1 MFVRQVGDKMQ
12 TDLLNI
18 FFEESEEHLQSLN
31 ENVLILE
38 QNPAD
43 MGVIGEI
50 FRSAHT
56 FKGMSASME
65 FTEMADLTHKME
77 NVLDE
82 IRHGNIV
89 VNANIID
96 VIFECIDNLE
106 KMVADV
112 QQGGMGN
119 IDAASTK
126 QKLEALLNGNV
137 EVSADYVENNRI
149 SNKNVVSHEVYITV
163 EQQAIL
169 KAVRAVMCIEAL
181 QNLGDIQKTVPSIE
195 EIEADAFGFEFTVFM
210 NTDRSVEELKQVVLH
225 VSEIDKVE
233 VKQGESSQEVVS
245 PEVVVQEFV
254 QVEETVQ
261 PAIVTQMETP
271 IEAVVQPA
279 MVTQMETPIEEVAQP
294 ASATSAKSTTKT
306 KNAKVENRSI
316 RVQLEK
322 IERLMNMFEE
332 SVIERGRIDEL
343 AQTIQNK
350 ELIEHLNRLGDI
362 SKDIQNVLLNM
373 RMVPIETVFNRFPR
387 MVRMLAK
394 DLGKK
399 IDLQITGE
407 DTEVDKIVIDEI
419 GDPLVHLIRNAID
432 HGIETVEQR
441 RDAGKNETGT
451 IKLEA
456 FHSGNHVVIQITDD
470 GNGIYKGKV
479 LEKAIKNGVVTEA
492 EANKLTDREV
502 FDLIFQPGFST
513 AEVVSDLSGRGVG
526 LDVVKHTIHS
536 LGGHLIIDS
545 EEGKG
550 STFRIEL
557 PLTLS
562 IIQSMLVQTNDK
574 RYALPLG
581 SIVEAIRIKREDI
594 QSLQGKDV
602 LNYRDQIIE
611 VKHLS
616 TVFGEK
622 TVDEAFESY
631 DSQMVPVLI
640 VRNTHRSYGLI
651 VNTII
656 GQREIVLKSLG
667 DFFAESSNYFSG
679 ATILGDGR
687 VVLIL
692 NPEGL

>member
-1 MFVRQVGDKMQ
+1 MQ

-31 ENVLILE
+31 ENVLVLE

-43 MGVIGEI
+43 MDVVGEI

-89 VNANIID
+89 VNADIID

-119 IDAASTK
+119 IDVASTK

-137 EVSADYVENNRI
+137 ETPTEHIEQNHIDNDDA
-149 SNKNVVSHEVYITV
+149 VSHEVHITV

-169 KAVRAVMCIEAL
+169 KAVRAIMCIEAL
-181 QNLGDIQKTVPSIE
+181 QNVGNIQKTAPSIE

-210 NTDRSVEELKQVVLH
+210 DTDCSIEELKQVVLH
-225 VSEIDKVE
+225 VSEIEKVE
-233 VKQGESSQEVVS
+233 VKQGEPISKEVASKKVVTQEV
-245 PEVVVQEFV
+245 V
-254 QVEETVQ
+254 QVEEKLQ
-261 PAIVTQMETP
+261 PAVATQVESP
-271 IEAVVQPA
+271 IEATNQPSSA
-279 MVTQMETPIEEVAQP
+279 MP
-294 ASATSAKSTTKT
+294 AKSTTKT

-432 HGIETVEQR
+432 HGVETVEKR

-470 GNGIYKGKV
+470 GNGINKGKV

-492 EANKLTDREV
+492 DANRLTDREV
-502 FDLIFQPGFST
+502 FDLIFQPVFST

-526 LDVVKHTIHS
+526 LNVVKHTIHS

-581 SIVEAIRIKREDI
+581 NIVEAIRIKREDI

-602 LNYRDQIIE
+602 LNYRNQIIE

-622 TVDEAFESY
+622 TVDEAFASY
-631 DSQMVPVLI
+631 DGQMVPVLI

>member
-1 MFVRQVGDKMQ
+1 MQ

-18 FFEESEEHLQSLN
+18 FFEEAEEHLQSLN
-31 ENVLILE
+31 ENVLNLE

-43 MGVIGEI
+43 MGVVGEI

-65 FTEMADLTHKME
+65 FAEMADLTHKME

-82 IRHGNIV
+82 IRHGNMM

-106 KMVADV
+106 KMVTDV
-112 QQGGMGN
+112 RQGGMGN
-119 IDAASTK
+119 IDVVSTK
-126 QKLEALLNGNV
+126 HKLEALLNGNV
-137 EVSADYVENNRI
+137 EVSMEQVEQSSINNDDT
-149 SNKNVVSHEVYITV
+149 VSHEVYITV

-169 KAVRAVMCIEAL
+169 KAVRAIMCIEAL
-181 QNLGDIQKTVPSIE
+181 QNVGDIQKTVPSIE
-195 EIEADAFGFEFTVFM
+195 EIEADAFGFEFTVYM
-210 NTDRSVEELKQVVLH
+210 DTDRSVEELKQVVLH
-225 VSEIDKVE
+225 VSEIEKVE
-233 VKQGESSQEVVS
+233 VKQGNIAEEGI
-245 PEVVVQEFV
+245 VQSIAATRLDPSLE
-254 QVEETVQ
+254 
-261 PAIVTQMETP
+261 ARTP
-271 IEAVVQPA
+271 TAS
-279 MVTQMETPIEEVAQP
+279 TTP
-294 ASATSAKSTTKT
+294 AKSTTKT

-343 AQTIQNK
+343 AETIQNK

-399 IDLQITGE
+399 IDLQIKGE

-432 HGIETVEQR
+432 HGIETVENR

-470 GNGIYKGKV
+470 GNGIHKGKV
-479 LEKAIKNGVVTEA
+479 LEKAIKNGVVTES

-581 SIVEAIRIKREDI
+581 NIAEAIRIKKEDI

-602 LNYRDQIIE
+602 LNYRNQIIE

-622 TVDEAFESY
+622 TVDEAFASY

>member
-1 MFVRQVGDKMQ
+1 MQ

-31 ENVLILE
+31 ENVLVLE

-43 MGVIGEI
+43 MDVVGEI

-89 VNANIID
+89 VNADIID

-119 IDAASTK
+119 IDVVSTK
-126 QKLEALLNGNV
+126 QKLETLLNGNV
-137 EVSADYVENNRI
+137 ETTTEHIEQNHIDNDDA
-149 SNKNVVSHEVYITV
+149 VSHAVHITV

-169 KAVRAVMCIEAL
+169 KAVRAIMCIEAL
-181 QNLGDIQKTVPSIE
+181 QNVGNIQKTAPSIE

-210 NTDRSVEELKQVVLH
+210 DTDCSIEELKQVVLH
-225 VSEIDKVE
+225 VSEIEKVE
-233 VKQGESSQEVVS
+233 VKQGEPISREVASKKVVTQEV
-245 PEVVVQEFV
+245 V
-254 QVEETVQ
+254 QVEETLQ
-261 PAIVTQMETP
+261 PAVATQVESPIVATN
-271 IEAVVQPA
+271 QP
-279 MVTQMETPIEEVAQP
+279 
-294 ASATSAKSTTKT
+294 AKSTTKT

-432 HGIETVEQR
+432 HGVETVEKR

-470 GNGIYKGKV
+470 GNGINKGKV

-492 EANKLTDREV
+492 DANRLTDREV

-562 IIQSMLVQTNDK
+562 IIQSMLIQTNDK

-581 SIVEAIRIKREDI
+581 NIVEAIRIKKEDI

-602 LNYRDQIIE
+602 LNYRNQIIE

-622 TVDEAFESY
+622 TVDEAFASY
-631 DSQMVPVLI
+631 DGQMVPVLI

>member
-1 MFVRQVGDKMQ
+1 MQ

-31 ENVLILE
+31 ENVLTLE
-38 QNPAD
+38 QNPTD
-43 MGVIGEI
+43 MDVVGEI

-89 VNANIID
+89 VNAEIID

-119 IDAASTK
+119 IDVITTK

-137 EVSADYVENNRI
+137 ETPAEYIEQEPINNDA
-149 SNKNVVSHEVYITV
+149 VSHEVLITV

-169 KAVRAVMCIEAL
+169 KAVRAIMCIEAL
-181 QNLGDIQKTVPSIE
+181 QNVGNVQKTVPSIE

-210 NTDRSVEELKQVVLH
+210 DTDQSEEELKQVVLH
-225 VSEIDKVE
+225 VSEIEKVE
-233 VKQGESSQEVVS
+233 VKQGHTLKEVVS
-245 PEVVVQEFV
+245 KELGTQEAVQEDI
-254 QVEETVQ
+254 QVATHVEPTKEESKQ
-261 PAIVTQMETP
+261 
-271 IEAVVQPA
+271 
-279 MVTQMETPIEEVAQP
+279 
-294 ASATSAKSTTKT
+294 SANAAPAKSAAKT
-306 KNAKVENRSI
+306 KNGKVENRSI

-343 AQTIQNK
+343 AQAIQNK

-432 HGIETVEQR
+432 HGVETVEQR

-470 GNGIYKGKV
+470 GNGIHKGKV
-479 LEKAIKNGVVTEA
+479 LEKAIKNGVVTES

-574 RYALPLG
+574 RYAFPLG
-581 SIVEAIRIKREDI
+581 NIVEAIRIKREDI

-602 LNYRDQIIE
+602 LNYRNQIIE

-622 TVDEAFESY
+622 TVDEAFASY
-631 DSQMVPVLI
+631 DGQMVPVLI

>member
-1 MFVRQVGDKMQ
+1 MQ

-43 MGVIGEI
+43 MGVVGEI

-126 QKLEALLNGNV
+126 QKLEVLLNGNV
-137 EVSADYVENNRI
+137 EVSADNVENNRI
-149 SNKNVVSHEVYITV
+149 SNKNIVSHEVHITV

-169 KAVRAVMCIEAL
+169 KAVRAIMCIEAL

-254 QVEETVQ
+254 RVEETVQ

-279 MVTQMETPIEEVAQP
+279 MVTQLETPIEEVAQP

>member
-1 MFVRQVGDKMQ
+1 MQ

-31 ENVLILE
+31 ENVLVLE

-43 MGVIGEI
+43 MDVVGEI

-89 VNANIID
+89 VNADIID

-119 IDAASTK
+119 IDVASTK

-137 EVSADYVENNRI
+137 ETPTEHIEQNHIDTDDG
-149 SNKNVVSHEVYITV
+149 VSHEVHITV

-169 KAVRAVMCIEAL
+169 KAVRAIMCIEAL
-181 QNLGDIQKTVPSIE
+181 QNVGNIQKTAPSIE

-210 NTDRSVEELKQVVLH
+210 DTDCSIEELKQVVLH
-225 VSEIDKVE
+225 VSEIEKVE
-233 VKQGESSQEVVS
+233 VKQGEPISKEVASKKVVTQEV
-245 PEVVVQEFV
+245 V
-254 QVEETVQ
+254 QVEEKLQ
-261 PAIVTQMETP
+261 PAVVTQVNSP
-271 IEAVVQPA
+271 IEATNQPSST
-279 MVTQMETPIEEVAQP
+279 MP
-294 ASATSAKSTTKT
+294 AKSTTKT

-432 HGIETVEQR
+432 HGVETVEKR

-470 GNGIYKGKV
+470 GNGINKGKV

-492 EANKLTDREV
+492 DANRLTDREV

-581 SIVEAIRIKREDI
+581 NIVEAIRIKREDI

-602 LNYRDQIIE
+602 LNYRNQIIE

-622 TVDEAFESY
+622 TVDEAFASY
-631 DSQMVPVLI
+631 DGQMVPVLI

>member
-1 MFVRQVGDKMQ
+1 MQ

-31 ENVLILE
+31 ENVLVLE

-43 MGVIGEI
+43 MDVVGEI

-89 VNANIID
+89 VNADIID

-119 IDAASTK
+119 IDVASTK

-137 EVSADYVENNRI
+137 ETPTEHIEQNHIDTDDG
-149 SNKNVVSHEVYITV
+149 VSHEVHITV

-169 KAVRAVMCIEAL
+169 KAVRAIMCIEAL
-181 QNLGDIQKTVPSIE
+181 QNVGNIQKTAPSIE

-210 NTDRSVEELKQVVLH
+210 DTDCSIEELKQVVLH
-225 VSEIDKVE
+225 VSEIEKVE
-233 VKQGESSQEVVS
+233 VKQGEPISKEVASKKVVTQEV
-245 PEVVVQEFV
+245 V
-254 QVEETVQ
+254 QVEEKLQ
-261 PAIVTQMETP
+261 PAVVTQVKSP
-271 IEAVVQPA
+271 IEATNQPSST
-279 MVTQMETPIEEVAQP
+279 MP
-294 ASATSAKSTTKT
+294 AKSTTKT

-343 AQTIQNK
+343 AQIIQNK

-432 HGIETVEQR
+432 HGVETVEKR

-470 GNGIYKGKV
+470 GNGINKGKV

-492 EANKLTDREV
+492 DANRLTDREV

-581 SIVEAIRIKREDI
+581 NIFEAIRIKREDI

-602 LNYRDQIIE
+602 LNYRNQIIE

-622 TVDEAFESY
+622 TVDEAFASY
-631 DSQMVPVLI
+631 DGQMVPVLI

>member
-1 MFVRQVGDKMQ
+1 MQ

-31 ENVLILE
+31 ENVLTLE

-43 MGVIGEI
+43 MDVVGEI

-89 VNANIID
+89 VNAEIID

-119 IDAASTK
+119 IDVVTTK

-137 EVSADYVENNRI
+137 ENPAGYIEQEPINNDDA
-149 SNKNVVSHEVYITV
+149 VSHEVHITV

-169 KAVRAVMCIEAL
+169 KAVRAIMCIEVL
-181 QNLGDIQKTVPSIE
+181 QNVGNVQKTVPSIE

-210 NTDRSVEELKQVVLH
+210 DTDQSEEELKQVVLH
-225 VSEIDKVE
+225 VSEIEKVE
-233 VKQGESSQEVVS
+233 VKQGHTSKEVVSEELATQEVVQ
-245 PEVVVQEFV
+245 EVKQVAT
-254 QVEETVQ
+254 QVESTKE
-261 PAIVTQMETP
+261 ISK
-271 IEAVVQPA
+271 
-279 MVTQMETPIEEVAQP
+279 QP
-294 ASATSAKSTTKT
+294 ASATPAKSNAKT

-343 AQTIQNK
+343 AQRIQNK

-432 HGIETVEQR
+432 HGVETVEQR

-470 GNGIYKGKV
+470 GNGIHKGKV
-479 LEKAIKNGVVTEA
+479 LEKAIKNGVVTES

-574 RYALPLG
+574 RYAFPLG
-581 SIVEAIRIKREDI
+581 NIVEAIRIKREDI

-602 LNYRDQIIE
+602 LNYRNQIIE

-622 TVDEAFESY
+622 TVDEAFASY

>member
-1 MFVRQVGDKMQ
+1 MKMQ

-43 MGVIGEI
+43 MGVVGEI

-89 VNANIID
+89 VNAEIID

-119 IDAASTK
+119 IDVVSTK
-126 QKLEALLNGNV
+126 NKLEALLNGNV
-137 EVSADYVENNRI
+137 ETIAEHVEQESI
-149 SNKNVVSHEVYITV
+149 SIDDVVSHEVHITV

-169 KAVRAVMCIEAL
+169 KAVRAIMCIEAL
-181 QNLGDIQKTVPSIE
+181 QNIGDIQKTVPSIE

-225 VSEIDKVE
+225 VSEIEKVV
-233 VKQGESSQEVVS
+233 VKQGESLQEVDS
-245 PEVVVQEFV
+245 KFAIEEAV
-254 QVEETVQ
+254 QVEEIIQ
-261 PAIVTQMETP
+261 PDVVTQVEAPME
-271 IEAVVQPA
+271 AA
-279 MVTQMETPIEEVAQP
+279 KQP
-294 ASATSAKSTTKT
+294 ASATTTKSAAKT
-306 KNAKVENRSI
+306 KNAKGENRSI

-470 GNGIYKGKV
+470 GNGIHKGKV
-479 LEKAIKNGVVTEA
+479 LEKAIKNGVVTES

-502 FDLIFQPGFST
+502 YDLIFQPGFST

-562 IIQSMLVQTNDK
+562 IIQSMLVQTNDT

-581 SIVEAIRIKREDI
+581 NIVEAIRIKREDI
-594 QSLQGKDV
+594 QSVQGKDV

-622 TVDEAFESY
+622 TVDEAFGSY

-667 DFFAESSNYFSG
+667 DFFADSSNYFSG

>member
-1 MFVRQVGDKMQ
+1 MQ

-31 ENVLILE
+31 ENVLVLE

-43 MGVIGEI
+43 MDVVGEI

-89 VNANIID
+89 VNADIID

-119 IDAASTK
+119 IDVVSTK

-137 EVSADYVENNRI
+137 ETTTERI
-149 SNKNVVSHEVYITV
+149 EQNHIDNDDAVSHEVHITV

-169 KAVRAVMCIEAL
+169 KAVRAIMCIEAL
-181 QNLGDIQKTVPSIE
+181 QNVGNIQKTAPSIE
-195 EIEADAFGFEFTVFM
+195 EIEVDAFGFEFTVFM
-210 NTDRSVEELKQVVLH
+210 DTDCSIEELKQVVLH
-225 VSEIDKVE
+225 VSEIEKVE
-233 VKQGESSQEVVS
+233 VKQGEPISREVASKKVVTQEV
-245 PEVVVQEFV
+245 V
-254 QVEETVQ
+254 QVEETLQ
-261 PAIVTQMETP
+261 PAVATQVESPIVATN
-271 IEAVVQPA
+271 QP
-279 MVTQMETPIEEVAQP
+279 
-294 ASATSAKSTTKT
+294 AKSTTKT

-432 HGIETVEQR
+432 HGVETVEKR

-470 GNGIYKGKV
+470 GNGINKGKV

-492 EANKLTDREV
+492 DANRLTDREV

-562 IIQSMLVQTNDK
+562 IIQSMLIQTNDK

-581 SIVEAIRIKREDI
+581 NIVEAIRIKKEDI

-602 LNYRDQIIE
+602 LNYRNQIIE

-622 TVDEAFESY
+622 TVDEAFASY
-631 DSQMVPVLI
+631 DGQMVPVLI

>member
-1 MFVRQVGDKMQ
+1 MQ

-31 ENVLILE
+31 ENVLVLE

-43 MGVIGEI
+43 MDVVGEI

-89 VNANIID
+89 VNADIID

-119 IDAASTK
+119 IDVASTK

-137 EVSADYVENNRI
+137 ETPTEHIEQNHIDTDDG
-149 SNKNVVSHEVYITV
+149 VSHEVHITV

-169 KAVRAVMCIEAL
+169 KAVRAIMCIEAL
-181 QNLGDIQKTVPSIE
+181 QNVGNIQKTAPSIE

-210 NTDRSVEELKQVVLH
+210 DTDCSIEELKQVVLH
-225 VSEIDKVE
+225 VSEIEKVE
-233 VKQGESSQEVVS
+233 VKQGEPISKEVASKKVVTQEV
-245 PEVVVQEFV
+245 V
-254 QVEETVQ
+254 QVEEKLQ
-261 PAIVTQMETP
+261 PAVVTQVKSP
-271 IEAVVQPA
+271 IEATNQPSSA
-279 MVTQMETPIEEVAQP
+279 MP
-294 ASATSAKSTTKT
+294 AKSTTKT

-432 HGIETVEQR
+432 HGVETVEKR

-470 GNGIYKGKV
+470 GNGINKGKV

-492 EANKLTDREV
+492 DANRLTDREV

-581 SIVEAIRIKREDI
+581 NIVEAIRIKREDI

-602 LNYRDQIIE
+602 LNYRNQIIE

-622 TVDEAFESY
+622 TVDEAFASY
-631 DSQMVPVLI
+631 DGQMVPVLI

>member
-1 MFVRQVGDKMQ
+1 MQ

-137 EVSADYVENNRI
+137 EVSVDNVENNRI

-169 KAVRAVMCIEAL
+169 KAVRAIMCIEAL

-261 PAIVTQMETP
+261 PAIVTQLETP

-279 MVTQMETPIEEVAQP
+279 MVTQLETPIEEVSQP

>member
-1 MFVRQVGDKMQ
+1 MQ

-31 ENVLILE
+31 ENVLVLE

-43 MGVIGEI
+43 MDVVGEI

-89 VNANIID
+89 VNADIID

-119 IDAASTK
+119 IDVASTK

-137 EVSADYVENNRI
+137 ETPTEHIEQNHIDTDDA
-149 SNKNVVSHEVYITV
+149 VSHEVHITV

-169 KAVRAVMCIEAL
+169 KAVRAIMCIEAL
-181 QNLGDIQKTVPSIE
+181 QNVGNIQKTAPSIE

-210 NTDRSVEELKQVVLH
+210 DTDCSIEELKQVVLH
-225 VSEIDKVE
+225 VSEIEKVE
-233 VKQGESSQEVVS
+233 VKQGEPISKEVASKKVVTQEV
-245 PEVVVQEFV
+245 V
-254 QVEETVQ
+254 QVEEKLQ
-261 PAIVTQMETP
+261 PAVVTQVESP
-271 IEAVVQPA
+271 IEATNQPSSA
-279 MVTQMETPIEEVAQP
+279 MP
-294 ASATSAKSTTKT
+294 AKSTTKT

-432 HGIETVEQR
+432 HGIETVEKR

-470 GNGIYKGKV
+470 GNGINKGKV

-492 EANKLTDREV
+492 DANRLTDREV

-545 EEGKG
+545 EEGNG

-581 SIVEAIRIKREDI
+581 NIVEAIRIKREDI

-602 LNYRDQIIE
+602 LNYRNQIIE

-622 TVDEAFESY
+622 TVDEAFASY
-631 DSQMVPVLI
+631 DGQMVPVLI

>member
-1 MFVRQVGDKMQ
+1 MQ

-31 ENVLILE
+31 ENVLTLE

-43 MGVIGEI
+43 MDVVGEI

-65 FTEMADLTHKME
+65 FAEMADLTHKME

-89 VNANIID
+89 VNADIID

-119 IDAASTK
+119 IDVVSTK
-126 QKLEALLNGNV
+126 QKLEVLLHGNV
-137 EVSADYVENNRI
+137 VTPTEHIGQDHIGNDGG
-149 SNKNVVSHEVYITV
+149 VSHEVHITV

-169 KAVRAVMCIEAL
+169 KAVRAIMCIEAL
-181 QNLGDIQKTVPSIE
+181 QNVGNIQKTVPSIE

-210 NTDRSVEELKQVVLH
+210 DSDYNIEELKQVVLH
-225 VSEIDKVE
+225 ISEIEKVE
-233 VKQGESSQEVVS
+233 VKQGHTSQEAVQIEKMIQSSAVAQVVS
-245 PEVVVQEFV
+245 P
-254 QVEETVQ
+254 VEAPKQ
-261 PAIVTQMETP
+261 PANTTP
-271 IEAVVQPA
+271 
-279 MVTQMETPIEEVAQP
+279 
-294 ASATSAKSTTKT
+294 AKSTVKT

-322 IERLMNMFEE
+322 IETLMNMFEE

-407 DTEVDKIVIDEI
+407 TTEVDKIVIDEI

-432 HGIETVEQR
+432 HGVETVEKR

-470 GNGIYKGKV
+470 GNGINKGKV

-492 EANKLTDREV
+492 DANRLTDREV

-581 SIVEAIRIKREDI
+581 NIVEAIRIKREDI

-602 LNYRDQIIE
+602 LNYRNQIIE

-622 TVDEAFESY
+622 TVDEAFASY
-631 DSQMVPVLI
+631 DGQMVPVLI

>member
-1 MFVRQVGDKMQ
+1 MQ

-31 ENVLILE
+31 ENVLTLE
-38 QNPAD
+38 QNPTD
-43 MGVIGEI
+43 MDVVGEI

-82 IRHGNIV
+82 IRHGKIV
-89 VNANIID
+89 VNAEIID

-119 IDAASTK
+119 IDVITTK

-137 EVSADYVENNRI
+137 ETPAEYIEQEPINNDA
-149 SNKNVVSHEVYITV
+149 VSHEVHITV

-169 KAVRAVMCIEAL
+169 KAVRAIMCIEAL
-181 QNLGDIQKTVPSIE
+181 QNVGNVQKTVPSIE

-210 NTDRSVEELKQVVLH
+210 DTDQSEEELKQVVLH
-225 VSEIDKVE
+225 VSEIEKVE
-233 VKQGESSQEVVS
+233 VKQGHTLKEVVS
-245 PEVVVQEFV
+245 KELGTQEAVQEDL
-254 QVEETVQ
+254 QAATHVEPTKEESKRS
-261 PAIVTQMETP
+261 ANATP
-271 IEAVVQPA
+271 
-279 MVTQMETPIEEVAQP
+279 
-294 ASATSAKSTTKT
+294 AKSAAKT
-306 KNAKVENRSI
+306 KNGKVENRSI

-343 AQTIQNK
+343 AQAIQNK

-432 HGIETVEQR
+432 HGVETVEQR

-470 GNGIYKGKV
+470 GNGIHKGKV
-479 LEKAIKNGVVTEA
+479 LEKAIKNGVVTES

-574 RYALPLG
+574 RYAFPLG
-581 SIVEAIRIKREDI
+581 NIVEAIRIKREDI

-602 LNYRDQIIE
+602 LNYRNQIIE

-622 TVDEAFESY
+622 TVDEAFASY
-631 DSQMVPVLI
+631 DGQMVPVLI

>member
-1 MFVRQVGDKMQ
+1 MQ

-31 ENVLILE
+31 ENVLVLE

-43 MGVIGEI
+43 MDVVGEI

-89 VNANIID
+89 VNSDIID

-119 IDAASTK
+119 IDVASTK

-137 EVSADYVENNRI
+137 ETPTEHIEQNHIDTDDA
-149 SNKNVVSHEVYITV
+149 VSHEVHITV

-169 KAVRAVMCIEAL
+169 KAVRAIMCIEAL
-181 QNLGDIQKTVPSIE
+181 QNVGNIQKTARSIE

-210 NTDRSVEELKQVVLH
+210 DTDCSIEELKQVVLH
-225 VSEIDKVE
+225 VSEIEKVE
-233 VKQGESSQEVVS
+233 VKQGEPISKEVASKKVVTQEVV
-245 PEVVVQEFV
+245 
-254 QVEETVQ
+254 QVEGKLQ
-261 PAIVTQMETP
+261 PAVATQVESP
-271 IEAVVQPA
+271 IEATNQPSSA
-279 MVTQMETPIEEVAQP
+279 MP
-294 ASATSAKSTTKT
+294 AKSTTKT

-373 RMVPIETVFNRFPR
+373 RMV
-387 MVRMLAK
+387 RMLAK
-394 DLGKK
+394 DLGEK

-432 HGIETVEQR
+432 HGVETVEKR

-470 GNGIYKGKV
+470 GNGINKGKV

-492 EANKLTDREV
+492 DANRLTDREV

-581 SIVEAIRIKREDI
+581 NIVEAIRIKREDI

-602 LNYRDQIIE
+602 LNYRNQIIE

-622 TVDEAFESY
+622 TVDEAFASY
-631 DSQMVPVLI
+631 DGQMVPVLI

>member
-1 MFVRQVGDKMQ
+1 MQ

-18 FFEESEEHLQSLN
+18 FFEEAEEHLQSLN
-31 ENVLILE
+31 ENVLNLE
-38 QNPAD
+38 QNPED
-43 MGVIGEI
+43 MDVVGEI

-82 IRHGNIV
+82 IRHGNMA
-89 VNANIID
+89 VNADIID

-112 QQGGMGN
+112 QQGGVGN
-119 IDAASTK
+119 LDVTATK
-126 QKLEALLNGNV
+126 QKLEALLNGDVVSTTDNQQQI
-137 EVSADYVENNRI
+137 EVPE
-149 SNKNVVSHEVYITV
+149 KETVSHEIHITI
-163 EQQAIL
+163 EQQAML
-169 KAVRAVMCIEAL
+169 KAVRAIMCIEAL
-181 QNLGDIQKTVPSIE
+181 QNLGDIEKTVPSIE
-195 EIEADAFGFEFTVFM
+195 EIEADAFGFEFTVYM
-210 NTDRSVEELKQVVLH
+210 NTERSEEELTQAALH
-225 VSEIDKVE
+225 VSEIEKVE
-233 VKQGESSQEVVS
+233 VKQE
-245 PEVVVQEFV
+245 
-254 QVEETVQ
+254 Q
-261 PAIVTQMETP
+261 PVAGAQAEK
-271 IEAVVQPA
+271 EAKQ
-279 MVTQMETPIEEVAQP
+279 
-294 ASATSAKSTTKT
+294 SATSSSRLANKGTSSKGNAKG
-306 KNAKVENRSI
+306 KNTKVENRSI

-343 AQTIQNK
+343 AEKIQNK

-432 HGIETVEQR
+432 HGIETVEKR
-441 RDAGKNETGT
+441 RDVGKNETGT

-470 GNGIYKGKV
+470 GNGINKGKV

-526 LDVVKHTIHS
+526 LDVVKHTLNS
-536 LGGHLIIDS
+536 LGGHLIVDS

-550 STFRIEL
+550 SIFRIEL

-562 IIQSMLVQTNDK
+562 IIQSMLIQTNET

-581 SIVEAIRIKREDI
+581 NIVEAIRIRKEDI

-616 TVFGEK
+616 VIFGEK
-622 TVDEAFESY
+622 TAEEVFTSY
-631 DSQMVPVLI
+631 DNQMIPVLI

-667 DFFAESSNYFSG
+667 DFFAESAKHFSG

>member
-1 MFVRQVGDKMQ
+1 MQ

-31 ENVLILE
+31 ENVLTLE

-43 MGVIGEI
+43 MDVVGEI

-65 FTEMADLTHKME
+65 FAEMADLTHKME

-89 VNANIID
+89 VNADIID

-119 IDAASTK
+119 IDVVSTK
-126 QKLEALLNGNV
+126 QKLEALLHGNV
-137 EVSADYVENNRI
+137 VTPTEHIEQDHIGNDGG
-149 SNKNVVSHEVYITV
+149 VSHEVHITV

-169 KAVRAVMCIEAL
+169 KAVRAIMCIEAL
-181 QNLGDIQKTVPSIE
+181 QNVGNIQKTVPSIE

-210 NTDRSVEELKQVVLH
+210 DTDYNVEELKQVVLH
-225 VSEIDKVE
+225 ISEIEKVE
-233 VKQGESSQEVVS
+233 VKQGHTSQEAVQIEKMIQSSAVAQVVS
-245 PEVVVQEFV
+245 P
-254 QVEETVQ
+254 VEAPKQSADT
-261 PAIVTQMETP
+261 TP
-271 IEAVVQPA
+271 
-279 MVTQMETPIEEVAQP
+279 
-294 ASATSAKSTTKT
+294 AKSTVKT

-322 IERLMNMFEE
+322 IETLMNMFEE

-407 DTEVDKIVIDEI
+407 TTEVDKIVIDEI

-432 HGIETVEQR
+432 HGVETVEKR

-470 GNGIYKGKV
+470 GNGINKGKV

-492 EANKLTDREV
+492 DANRLTDREV

-581 SIVEAIRIKREDI
+581 NIVEAIRIKREDI

-602 LNYRDQIIE
+602 LNYRNQIIE

-622 TVDEAFESY
+622 TVDEAFASY
-631 DSQMVPVLI
+631 DGQMVPVLI

>member
-1 MFVRQVGDKMQ
+1 MQ

-31 ENVLILE
+31 ENVLVLE

-43 MGVIGEI
+43 MDVVGEI

-89 VNANIID
+89 VNADIID

-119 IDAASTK
+119 IDVASTK

-137 EVSADYVENNRI
+137 ETPTEHIEQNHIDTDDG
-149 SNKNVVSHEVYITV
+149 VSHEVHITV

-169 KAVRAVMCIEAL
+169 KAVRAIVCIEAL
-181 QNLGDIQKTVPSIE
+181 QNVGNIQKTAPSIE

-210 NTDRSVEELKQVVLH
+210 DTDCSIEELKQVVLH
-225 VSEIDKVE
+225 VSEIEKVE
-233 VKQGESSQEVVS
+233 VKQGEPISKEVASKKVVTQEV
-245 PEVVVQEFV
+245 V
-254 QVEETVQ
+254 QVEEKLQ
-261 PAIVTQMETP
+261 PAVVTQVKSP
-271 IEAVVQPA
+271 IEATNQPSST
-279 MVTQMETPIEEVAQP
+279 MP
-294 ASATSAKSTTKT
+294 AKSTTKT

-343 AQTIQNK
+343 AQIIQNK

-432 HGIETVEQR
+432 HGVETVEKR

-470 GNGIYKGKV
+470 GNGINKGKV

-492 EANKLTDREV
+492 DANRLTDREV

-581 SIVEAIRIKREDI
+581 NIVEAIRIKREDI

-602 LNYRDQIIE
+602 LNYRNQIIE

-622 TVDEAFESY
+622 TVDEAFASY
-631 DSQMVPVLI
+631 DGQMVPVLI

>member
-1 MFVRQVGDKMQ
+1 MQ

-31 ENVLILE
+31 ENVLVLE

-43 MGVIGEI
+43 MDVVGEI

-89 VNANIID
+89 VNADIID

-119 IDAASTK
+119 IDVASTK
-126 QKLEALLNGNV
+126 QKLEVLLNGNV
-137 EVSADYVENNRI
+137 ETPTEHIEQNHIDNDDA
-149 SNKNVVSHEVYITV
+149 VSHEVHITV

-169 KAVRAVMCIEAL
+169 KAVRAIMCIEAL
-181 QNLGDIQKTVPSIE
+181 QNVGNIQKTAPSIE

-210 NTDRSVEELKQVVLH
+210 DTDCSIEELKQVVLH
-225 VSEIDKVE
+225 VSEIEKVE
-233 VKQGESSQEVVS
+233 VKQGEPISKEVASKKVVTQEV
-245 PEVVVQEFV
+245 V
-254 QVEETVQ
+254 QVEEKLQ
-261 PAIVTQMETP
+261 PAVATQVESP
-271 IEAVVQPA
+271 IEVMNQPSSA
-279 MVTQMETPIEEVAQP
+279 MP
-294 ASATSAKSTTKT
+294 AKSTTKT

-432 HGIETVEQR
+432 HGVETVEKR

-470 GNGIYKGKV
+470 GNGINKGKV

-492 EANKLTDREV
+492 DANRLTDREV

-581 SIVEAIRIKREDI
+581 NIVEAIRIKREDI

-602 LNYRDQIIE
+602 LNYRNQIIE

-622 TVDEAFESY
+622 TVDEAFASY
-631 DSQMVPVLI
+631 DGQMVPVLI

>member
-1 MFVRQVGDKMQ
+1 MQ

-43 MGVIGEI
+43 MGVVGEI

-82 IRHGNIV
+82 IRHGNIL
-89 VNANIID
+89 VNVNIID

-119 IDAASTK
+119 IDVASTK

-137 EVSADYVENNRI
+137 EASMEQIAQENIN
-149 SNKNVVSHEVYITV
+149 NDDAVSHEVHITV

-169 KAVRAVMCIEAL
+169 KAVRAIMCIEAL

-210 NTDRSVEELKQVVLH
+210 GTDRSIEELKQVVLH
-225 VSEIDKVE
+225 VSEIEKVE
-233 VKQGESSQEVVS
+233 VKQGNPTRQEVVTQ
-245 PEVVVQEFV
+245 EVVH
-254 QVEETVQ
+254 VEEMIQ
-261 PAIVTQMETP
+261 PAVVTQMESPT
-271 IEAVVQPA
+271 EAA
-279 MVTQMETPIEEVAQP
+279 KQP
-294 ASATSAKSTTKT
+294 ASATSAKSTAKT
-306 KNAKVENRSI
+306 KNSKGENRSI

-432 HGIETVEQR
+432 HGVETIEKR

-456 FHSGNHVVIQITDD
+456 FHSGNHVVIQSTDD
-470 GNGIYKGKV
+470 GNGIYKEKV
-479 LEKAIKNGVVTEA
+479 LEKAIQNGVVTEA

-562 IIQSMLVQTNDK
+562 IIQSMLVQTNDT

-581 SIVEAIRIKREDI
+581 NIVEAIRIRREDI

-622 TVDEAFESY
+622 TVDEAFASY

>member
-1 MFVRQVGDKMQ
+1 MQ

-18 FFEESEEHLQSLN
+18 FFEEAEEHLQSLN
-31 ENVLILE
+31 ENVLNLE
-38 QNPAD
+38 QNPED
-43 MGVIGEI
+43 MDVVGEI

-82 IRHGNIV
+82 IRHGNMA
-89 VNANIID
+89 VNADIID

-112 QQGGMGN
+112 QQGGVGN
-119 IDAASTK
+119 LDVAATK
-126 QKLEALLNGNV
+126 QKLEALLNGDV
-137 EVSADYVENNRI
+137 VSTTDTQQQIELPDNET
-149 SNKNVVSHEVYITV
+149 VSHEVHITI

-169 KAVRAVMCIEAL
+169 KAVRAIMCIEVL
-181 QNLGDIQKTVPSIE
+181 QGLGDIEKTVPSIE
-195 EIEADAFGFEFTVFM
+195 EIEADAFGFEFTVYM
-210 NTDRSVEELKQVVLH
+210 NTERSEEELTQATLH
-225 VSEIDKVE
+225 VSEIEKVE
-233 VKQGESSQEVVS
+233 VKQAKQE
-245 PEVVVQEFV
+245 
-254 QVEETVQ
+254 Q
-261 PAIVTQMETP
+261 PAIGAQAEK
-271 IEAVVQPA
+271 EAKQ
-279 MVTQMETPIEEVAQP
+279 
-294 ASATSAKSTTKT
+294 SATSSSQPANKGTSPKGNAKG

-343 AQTIQNK
+343 AEKIQNK

-432 HGIETVEQR
+432 HGIETVEKR
-441 RDAGKNETGT
+441 RDVGKNETGT

-470 GNGIYKGKV
+470 GNGINKGKV

-526 LDVVKHTIHS
+526 LDVVKHTLNS
-536 LGGHLIIDS
+536 LGGHLIVDS

-550 STFRIEL
+550 SIFRIEL

-562 IIQSMLVQTNDK
+562 IIQSMLIQTNET

-581 SIVEAIRIKREDI
+581 NIVEAIRIRKEDI

-616 TVFGEK
+616 VIFGEK
-622 TVDEAFESY
+622 TAEEVFTSY
-631 DSQMVPVLI
+631 DNQMIPVLI

-667 DFFAESSNYFSG
+667 DFFAESAKHFSG

>member
-1 MFVRQVGDKMQ
+1 MQ

-31 ENVLILE
+31 ENVLTLE
-38 QNPAD
+38 QNPTD
-43 MGVIGEI
+43 MDVVGEI

-89 VNANIID
+89 VNAEIID

-119 IDAASTK
+119 IDVVATK
-126 QKLEALLNGNV
+126 QKLEALLNGNI
-137 EVSADYVENNRI
+137 EIPTEHIEQKTINNDDA
-149 SNKNVVSHEVYITV
+149 VSHEVHITV

-169 KAVRAVMCIEAL
+169 KAVRAIMCIEAL
-181 QNLGDIQKTVPSIE
+181 QNVGEIQKTVPSIE

-210 NTDRSVEELKQVVLH
+210 DTDQSEEELKQVVLH
-225 VSEIDKVE
+225 VSEIEKVE
-233 VKQGESSQEVVS
+233 VKQGHTLKEVVS
-245 PEVVVQEFV
+245 KELGTQEAVQEDIQAAT
-254 QVEETVQ
+254 QVESTK
-261 PAIVTQMETP
+261 
-271 IEAVVQPA
+271 
-279 MVTQMETPIEEVAQP
+279 EVSKQP
-294 ASATSAKSTTKT
+294 ASATPAKSTAKT
-306 KNAKVENRSI
+306 KNGKVENRSI

-343 AQTIQNK
+343 AQAIQNK

-432 HGIETVEQR
+432 HGVETVEQR

-470 GNGIYKGKV
+470 GNGIHKGKV
-479 LEKAIKNGVVTEA
+479 LEKAIKNGVVTES

-574 RYALPLG
+574 RYAFPLG
-581 SIVEAIRIKREDI
+581 NIVEAIRIKREDI

-602 LNYRDQIIE
+602 LNYRNQIIE

-622 TVDEAFESY
+622 TVDEAFASY
-631 DSQMVPVLI
+631 DGQMVPVLI

>member
-1 MFVRQVGDKMQ
+1 MQ
-12 TDLLNI
+12 TDLLSI
-18 FFEESEEHLQSLN
+18 FFEESEEHLQALN

-38 QNPAD
+38 QKPGD
-43 MGVIGEI
+43 MEVVGEI

-56 FKGMSASME
+56 FKGMSASMG

-82 IRHGNIV
+82 IRHGNMV

-119 IDAASTK
+119 IHVASTK
-126 QKLEALLNGNV
+126 QKLEALLHG
-137 EVSADYVENNRI
+137 EQP
-149 SNKNVVSHEVYITV
+149 V
-163 EQQAIL
+163 EQAENEIEQNQDDKASLVVHISIQQQAML
-169 KAVRAVMCIEAL
+169 KAVRAIMCIEAL
-181 QNLGDIQKTVPSIE
+181 QGLGEIEKTVPTIE
-195 EIEADAFGFEFTVFM
+195 EIEADTFDFDFTVYLK
-210 NTDRSVEELKQVVLH
+210 TERSEEEIQQAVLH
-225 VSEIDKVE
+225 VSEIEKAE
-233 VKQGESSQEVVS
+233 VKKLEELSSVKIEEKQS
-245 PEVVVQEFV
+245 VQEKELPQQTSV
-254 QVEETVQ
+254 KE
-261 PAIVTQMETP
+261 PAK
-271 IEAVVQPA
+271 
-279 MVTQMETPIEEVAQP
+279 
-294 ASATSAKSTTKT
+294 AKGKS
-306 KNAKVENRSI
+306 AKVENRSI
-316 RVQLEK
+316 RVQLDK

-343 AQTIQNK
+343 AESIQNK

-394 DLGKK
+394 ELGKK

-419 GDPLVHLIRNAID
+419 GDPLVHIIRNAID
-432 HGIETVEQR
+432 HGIETVDAR
-441 RDAGKNETGT
+441 RNAGKSETGT

-456 FHSGNHVVIQITDD
+456 FHSGNHVVIQISDD
-470 GNGIYKGKV
+470 GSGIHKGRV
-479 LEKAIKNGVVTEA
+479 LKKAIQNGVVTEA

-502 FDLIFQPGFST
+502 YELILAPGFST

-526 LDVVKHTIHS
+526 LDVVKHTINS
-536 LGGHLIIDS
+536 LGGHVIIDS

-562 IIQSMLVQTNDK
+562 IIQSMLVQTNET

-581 SIVEAIRIKREDI
+581 NIVEAVRIRKEDI
-594 QSLQGKDV
+594 QTLQGKDI
-602 LNYRDQIIE
+602 LNYRDQVIE

-616 TVFGEK
+616 VIFGEK
-622 TVDEAFESY
+622 TLEEALAAYEG
-631 DSQMVPVLI
+631 QMVPVLI
-640 VRNTHRSYGLI
+640 VRNSRRSYGLV

-667 DFFAESSNYFSG
+667 DFFADSVTYFSG

>member
-1 MFVRQVGDKMQ
+1 MQ

-31 ENVLILE
+31 ENVLVLE

-43 MGVIGEI
+43 MDVVGEI

-89 VNANIID
+89 VNADIID

-119 IDAASTK
+119 IDVASTK

-137 EVSADYVENNRI
+137 ETPTEHIEQNHIDTDDG
-149 SNKNVVSHEVYITV
+149 VSHEVHITV

-169 KAVRAVMCIEAL
+169 KAVRAIMCIEAL
-181 QNLGDIQKTVPSIE
+181 QNVGNIQKTAPSIE

-210 NTDRSVEELKQVVLH
+210 DTDCSIEELKQVVLH
-225 VSEIDKVE
+225 VSEIEKVE
-233 VKQGESSQEVVS
+233 VKQGEPISKEVASKKVVTQEV
-245 PEVVVQEFV
+245 V
-254 QVEETVQ
+254 QVEEKLQ
-261 PAIVTQMETP
+261 PAVVTQVKSP
-271 IEAVVQPA
+271 IEATNQPSST
-279 MVTQMETPIEEVAQP
+279 MP
-294 ASATSAKSTTKT
+294 AKSTTKT

-343 AQTIQNK
+343 AQIIQNK

-432 HGIETVEQR
+432 HGVETVEKR

-470 GNGIYKGKV
+470 GNGINKGKV

-492 EANKLTDREV
+492 DANRLTDREV

-513 AEVVSDLSGRGVG
+513 AEVVSDLSGRGVR

-581 SIVEAIRIKREDI
+581 NIVEAIRIKREDI

-602 LNYRDQIIE
+602 LNYRNQIIE

-622 TVDEAFESY
+622 TVDEAFASY
-631 DSQMVPVLI
+631 DGQMVPVLI

>member
-1 MFVRQVGDKMQ
+1 MQ

-31 ENVLILE
+31 ENVLVLE

-43 MGVIGEI
+43 MDVVGEI

-89 VNANIID
+89 VNADIID

-119 IDAASTK
+119 IDVVSTK

-137 EVSADYVENNRI
+137 ETPTEHVEQNHIDNDDA
-149 SNKNVVSHEVYITV
+149 VSHEVHITV

-169 KAVRAVMCIEAL
+169 KAVRAIMCIEAL
-181 QNLGDIQKTVPSIE
+181 QNVGNIQKTAPSIE

-210 NTDRSVEELKQVVLH
+210 DTDCSIEELKQVVLH
-225 VSEIDKVE
+225 VSEIEKVE
-233 VKQGESSQEVVS
+233 VKQGEPISREVASKKVVTQEV
-245 PEVVVQEFV
+245 V
-254 QVEETVQ
+254 QVEEMLQ
-261 PAIVTQMETP
+261 PAVATQVESPIVATN
-271 IEAVVQPA
+271 QPTSA
-279 MVTQMETPIEEVAQP
+279 MP
-294 ASATSAKSTTKT
+294 AKSTTKT

-432 HGIETVEQR
+432 HGVETVEKR

-470 GNGIYKGKV
+470 GNGINKGKV

-492 EANKLTDREV
+492 DANRLTDREV

-581 SIVEAIRIKREDI
+581 NIVEAIRIKREDI

-602 LNYRDQIIE
+602 LNYRNQIIE

-622 TVDEAFESY
+622 TVDEAFASY
-631 DSQMVPVLI
+631 DGQMVPVLI

>member
-1 MFVRQVGDKMQ
+1 MQ

-31 ENVLILE
+31 ENVLVLE

-43 MGVIGEI
+43 MDVVGEI

-89 VNANIID
+89 VNADIID

-119 IDAASTK
+119 IDVVSTK

-137 EVSADYVENNRI
+137 ETPKEHIEQNHIDNDDA
-149 SNKNVVSHEVYITV
+149 VSHEVHITV

-169 KAVRAVMCIEAL
+169 KAVRAIMCIEAL
-181 QNLGDIQKTVPSIE
+181 QNVGNIQKTAPSIE

-210 NTDRSVEELKQVVLH
+210 DTDCSIEELKQVVLH
-225 VSEIDKVE
+225 VSEIEKVE
-233 VKQGESSQEVVS
+233 VKQGEPISREVASKKVVTQEV
-245 PEVVVQEFV
+245 V
-254 QVEETVQ
+254 QVEEKLQ
-261 PAIVTQMETP
+261 PAVVTQVKSP
-271 IEAVVQPA
+271 IEATNQPSST
-279 MVTQMETPIEEVAQP
+279 MP
-294 ASATSAKSTTKT
+294 AKSTTKT

-343 AQTIQNK
+343 AQIIQNK

-432 HGIETVEQR
+432 HGVETVEKR

-470 GNGIYKGKV
+470 GNGINKGKV

-492 EANKLTDREV
+492 DANRLTDREV

-581 SIVEAIRIKREDI
+581 NIVEAIRIKREDI

-602 LNYRDQIIE
+602 LNYRNQIIE

-622 TVDEAFESY
+622 TVDEAFASY
-631 DSQMVPVLI
+631 DGQMVPVLI

>member
-1 MFVRQVGDKMQ
+1 MQ

-18 FFEESEEHLQSLN
+18 FFEESEEHLQALN
-31 ENVLILE
+31 ENVLTLE

-43 MGVIGEI
+43 MDVVGEI

-65 FTEMADLTHKME
+65 FAEMADLTHKME

-89 VNANIID
+89 VNADIID

-119 IDAASTK
+119 IDVVSTK
-126 QKLEALLNGNV
+126 QKLEALLHGNV
-137 EVSADYVENNRI
+137 VTPTEHIEQDHIGNDGG
-149 SNKNVVSHEVYITV
+149 VSHEVHITV

-169 KAVRAVMCIEAL
+169 KAVRAIMCIEAL
-181 QNLGDIQKTVPSIE
+181 QNVGNIQKTVPSIE

-210 NTDRSVEELKQVVLH
+210 DTDYNVEELKQVVLH
-225 VSEIDKVE
+225 ISEIEKVE
-233 VKQGESSQEVVS
+233 VKQGHTSQEAVQIEKMIQSSAVAQVVS
-245 PEVVVQEFV
+245 P
-254 QVEETVQ
+254 VEAPKQ
-261 PAIVTQMETP
+261 PANTTP
-271 IEAVVQPA
+271 
-279 MVTQMETPIEEVAQP
+279 
-294 ASATSAKSTTKT
+294 AKSTVKT

-322 IERLMNMFEE
+322 IETLMNMFEE

-407 DTEVDKIVIDEI
+407 TTEVDKIVIDEI

-432 HGIETVEQR
+432 HGVETVEKR

-470 GNGIYKGKV
+470 GNGINKGKV

-492 EANKLTDREV
+492 DANRLTDREV

-581 SIVEAIRIKREDI
+581 NIVEAIRIKREDI

-602 LNYRDQIIE
+602 LNYRNQIIE

-622 TVDEAFESY
+622 TVDEAFASY
-631 DSQMVPVLI
+631 DGQMVPVLI

>member
-1 MFVRQVGDKMQ
+1 MQ

-18 FFEESEEHLQSLN
+18 FFEEAEEHLQSLN
-31 ENVLILE
+31 ENVLNLE
-38 QNPAD
+38 RNPAD
-43 MGVIGEI
+43 MGVVGEI

-77 NVLDE
+77 SVLDE
-82 IRHGNIV
+82 IRHGNMM

-119 IDAASTK
+119 IDVVSTK
-126 QKLEALLNGNV
+126 FKLEALLNGNV
-137 EVSADYVENNRI
+137 EASMENAEQNNI
-149 SNKNVVSHEVYITV
+149 NNDDTVSHGVYITV

-169 KAVRAVMCIEAL
+169 KAVRAIMCIEAL
-181 QNLGDIQKTVPSIE
+181 QNLGNIQKTVPSIE
-195 EIEADAFGFEFTVFM
+195 EIEADAFGFEFTVYM
-210 NTDRSVEELKQVVLH
+210 NTDHSVEELKRVVLH
-225 VSEIDKVE
+225 VSEIEKVE
-233 VKQGESSQEVVS
+233 VKQGSHK
-245 PEVVVQEFV
+245 VQEGV
-254 QVEETVQ
+254 QVEETIQQVETRQLESSLELPIQ
-261 PAIVTQMETP
+261 PV
-271 IEAVVQPA
+271 
-279 MVTQMETPIEEVAQP
+279 
-294 ASATSAKSTTKT
+294 SNTSTKRTTKT

-322 IERLMNMFEE
+322 IETLMNMFEE

-343 AQTIQNK
+343 AETIQNK

-432 HGIETVEQR
+432 HGIETVEKR

-470 GNGIYKGKV
+470 GNGIYKEKV
-479 LEKAIKNGVVTEA
+479 LEKAIKNGVITET

-502 FDLIFQPGFST
+502 YDLIFQPGFST

-562 IIQSMLVQTNDK
+562 IIQSMLVQTNDT

-581 SIVEAIRIKREDI
+581 NIVEAIRIQKEDI

-602 LNYRDQIIE
+602 LNYRNQIIE
-611 VKHLS
+611 VKHLN

-622 TVDEAFESY
+622 TVEDAFASY

-640 VRNTHRSYGLI
+640 VRNSHRSYGLI

>member
-1 MFVRQVGDKMQ
+1 MQ

-31 ENVLILE
+31 ENVLVLE

-43 MGVIGEI
+43 MDVVGEI

-89 VNANIID
+89 VNSDIID

-119 IDAASTK
+119 IDVASTK

-137 EVSADYVENNRI
+137 ETPTEHIEQNHIDNDDA
-149 SNKNVVSHEVYITV
+149 VSHEVHITV

-169 KAVRAVMCIEAL
+169 KAVRAIMCIEAL
-181 QNLGDIQKTVPSIE
+181 QNVGNIQKTAPSIE

-210 NTDRSVEELKQVVLH
+210 DTDCSIEELKQVVLH
-225 VSEIDKVE
+225 VSEIEKVE
-233 VKQGESSQEVVS
+233 VKQGEPISKEVASKKVVTQEV
-245 PEVVVQEFV
+245 V
-254 QVEETVQ
+254 QVEEKLQ
-261 PAIVTQMETP
+261 PAVVTQVNSP
-271 IEAVVQPA
+271 IEATNQPSST
-279 MVTQMETPIEEVAQP
+279 MP
-294 ASATSAKSTTKT
+294 AKSTTKT

-432 HGIETVEQR
+432 HGVETVEKR

-470 GNGIYKGKV
+470 GNGINKGKV

-492 EANKLTDREV
+492 DANRLTDREV

-581 SIVEAIRIKREDI
+581 NIVEAIRIKREDI

-602 LNYRDQIIE
+602 LNYRNQIIE

-622 TVDEAFESY
+622 TVDEAFASY
-631 DSQMVPVLI
+631 DGQMVPVLI

>member
-1 MFVRQVGDKMQ
+1 MQ

-31 ENVLILE
+31 ENVLVLE

-43 MGVIGEI
+43 MDVVGEI

-89 VNANIID
+89 VNADIID

-119 IDAASTK
+119 IDVASTK

-137 EVSADYVENNRI
+137 ETPTEHIEQNHIDTDDG
-149 SNKNVVSHEVYITV
+149 VSHEVHITV

-169 KAVRAVMCIEAL
+169 KAVRAIMCIEAL
-181 QNLGDIQKTVPSIE
+181 QNVGNIQKTAPSIE

-210 NTDRSVEELKQVVLH
+210 DTDCSIEELKQVVLH
-225 VSEIDKVE
+225 VSEIEKVE
-233 VKQGESSQEVVS
+233 VKQGEPISKEVASKKVVTQEVV
-245 PEVVVQEFV
+245 
-254 QVEETVQ
+254 QVEGKLQ
-261 PAIVTQMETP
+261 PAVATQVESP
-271 IEAVVQPA
+271 IEATNQPSSA
-279 MVTQMETPIEEVAQP
+279 MP
-294 ASATSAKSTTKT
+294 AKSTTKT

-432 HGIETVEQR
+432 HGVETVEKR

-470 GNGIYKGKV
+470 GNGINKGKV

-492 EANKLTDREV
+492 DANRLTDREV

-513 AEVVSDLSGRGVG
+513 AEVVSDISGRGVG

-581 SIVEAIRIKREDI
+581 NIVEAIRIKREDI

-602 LNYRDQIIE
+602 LNYRNQIIE

-622 TVDEAFESY
+622 TVDEAFASY
-631 DSQMVPVLI
+631 DGQMVPVLI

>member
-1 MFVRQVGDKMQ
+1 MQ

-43 MGVIGEI
+43 MDVVGEI

-89 VNANIID
+89 VHANIID

-119 IDAASTK
+119 IDVVSTK

-137 EVSADYVENNRI
+137 ETSMEHVEQESINSDNA
-149 SNKNVVSHEVYITV
+149 VSHEVHITV

-169 KAVRAVMCIEAL
+169 KAVRAIMCIEAL
-181 QNLGDIQKTVPSIE
+181 QNIGDIQKTIPSIE

-210 NTDRSVEELKQVVLH
+210 NTDRSEEELKQVVLH
-225 VSEIDKVE
+225 VSEIEKVV
-233 VKQGESSQEVVS
+233 VKQGEHLQEVDSTVAMQEAMRVEEMIQPS
-245 PEVVVQEFV
+245 VVA
-254 QVEETVQ
+254 QVE
-261 PAIVTQMETP
+261 AP
-271 IEAVVQPA
+271 IEA
-279 MVTQMETPIEEVAQP
+279 TKQP
-294 ASATSAKSTTKT
+294 ASATPTKSTAKT
-306 KNAKVENRSI
+306 KNAKGENRSI

-343 AQTIQNK
+343 AQAIQNK

-470 GNGIYKGKV
+470 GNGIHKGKV
-479 LEKAIKNGVVTEA
+479 LEKAITNGVVTES

-562 IIQSMLVQTNDK
+562 IIQSMLVQTNDT

-581 SIVEAIRIKREDI
+581 NIVEAIRIKRDDI

>member
-1 MFVRQVGDKMQ
+1 MQ

-18 FFEESEEHLQSLN
+18 FFEEAEEHLQSLN
-31 ENVLILE
+31 ENVLNLE
-38 QNPAD
+38 RNPAD
-43 MGVIGEI
+43 MGVVGEI

-77 NVLDE
+77 SVLDE
-82 IRHGNIV
+82 IRHGNMM

-119 IDAASTK
+119 IDVVSTK
-126 QKLEALLNGNV
+126 FKLEALLNGNV
-137 EVSADYVENNRI
+137 EASMENAEQSSIN
-149 SNKNVVSHEVYITV
+149 NDDTVSHEVYITV

-169 KAVRAVMCIEAL
+169 KAVRAIMCIEAL
-181 QNLGDIQKTVPSIE
+181 QNLGNIQKTVPSIE
-195 EIEADAFGFEFTVFM
+195 EIEADAFGFEFTVYM
-210 NTDRSVEELKQVVLH
+210 NTDHSVEELKRVVLH
-225 VSEIDKVE
+225 VSEIEKVE
-233 VKQGESSQEVVS
+233 VKQGSHK
-245 PEVVVQEFV
+245 VQEGV
-254 QVEETVQ
+254 QVEETIQQVETRQLESSLELPIQ
-261 PAIVTQMETP
+261 PV
-271 IEAVVQPA
+271 
-279 MVTQMETPIEEVAQP
+279 
-294 ASATSAKSTTKT
+294 SNTSTKRTTKT
-306 KNAKVENRSI
+306 KNVKVENRSI

-322 IERLMNMFEE
+322 IETLMNMFEE

-343 AQTIQNK
+343 AETIQNK

-432 HGIETVEQR
+432 HGIETVEKR

-470 GNGIYKGKV
+470 GNGIYKEKV
-479 LEKAIKNGVVTEA
+479 LEKAIKNGVITET

-502 FDLIFQPGFST
+502 YDLIFQPGFST

-562 IIQSMLVQTNDK
+562 IIQSMLVQTNDT

-581 SIVEAIRIKREDI
+581 NIVEAIRIQKEDI

-602 LNYRDQIIE
+602 LNYRNQIIE
-611 VKHLS
+611 VKHLN

-622 TVDEAFESY
+622 TVDDAFASY

-640 VRNTHRSYGLI
+640 VRNSHRSYGLI

>member
-1 MFVRQVGDKMQ
+1 MQ

-31 ENVLILE
+31 ENVLTLE
-38 QNPAD
+38 QNPTD
-43 MGVIGEI
+43 MDVVGEI

-89 VNANIID
+89 VNAEIID

-119 IDAASTK
+119 IDVVATK
-126 QKLEALLNGNV
+126 QKLEALLNGNI
-137 EVSADYVENNRI
+137 EIPTEHIEQETINNDDEA
-149 SNKNVVSHEVYITV
+149 SHEVHITV

-169 KAVRAVMCIEAL
+169 KAVRAIMCIEAL
-181 QNLGDIQKTVPSIE
+181 QNVGNVQRTVPSIE

-210 NTDRSVEELKQVVLH
+210 DTDQSEEELKQVVLH
-225 VSEIDKVE
+225 VSEIEKVE
-233 VKQGESSQEVVS
+233 VKQAHISKEVVS
-245 PEVVVQEFV
+245 EKLAIQEVSQAATH
-254 QVEETVQ
+254 VESTKEVSKQSTN
-261 PAIVTQMETP
+261 ATP
-271 IEAVVQPA
+271 
-279 MVTQMETPIEEVAQP
+279 
-294 ASATSAKSTTKT
+294 AKSAAKT
-306 KNAKVENRSI
+306 KNGKVENRSI

-343 AQTIQNK
+343 AQAIQNK

-432 HGIETVEQR
+432 HGVETVEQR

-470 GNGIYKGKV
+470 GNGIHKGKV
-479 LEKAIKNGVVTEA
+479 LEKAIKNGVVTES
-492 EANKLTDREV
+492 EANKLTDREI

-581 SIVEAIRIKREDI
+581 NIVEAIRIKREDI
-594 QSLQGKDV
+594 QSIQGKDV
-602 LNYRDQIIE
+602 LNYRNQIIE

-622 TVDEAFESY
+622 TADEAFASY
-631 DSQMVPVLI
+631 DGQMVPVLI

>member
-1 MFVRQVGDKMQ
+1 MQ

-31 ENVLILE
+31 ENVLTLE

-43 MGVIGEI
+43 MDVVGEI

-65 FTEMADLTHKME
+65 FAEMADLTHKME

-89 VNANIID
+89 VNADIID

-119 IDAASTK
+119 IDVVSTK
-126 QKLEALLNGNV
+126 QKLEALLHGNV
-137 EVSADYVENNRI
+137 VTPTEHIEQDHIGNDGG
-149 SNKNVVSHEVYITV
+149 VSHEVHITV

-169 KAVRAVMCIEAL
+169 KAVRAIMCIEAL
-181 QNLGDIQKTVPSIE
+181 QNVGNIQKTVPSIE

-210 NTDRSVEELKQVVLH
+210 DSDYNVEELKQVVLH
-225 VSEIDKVE
+225 ISEIEKVE
-233 VKQGESSQEVVS
+233 VKQGHTSQEAVQIEKMIQSSAVAQVVS
-245 PEVVVQEFV
+245 P
-254 QVEETVQ
+254 VEAPKQSANT
-261 PAIVTQMETP
+261 TP
-271 IEAVVQPA
+271 
-279 MVTQMETPIEEVAQP
+279 
-294 ASATSAKSTTKT
+294 AKSTVKT

-322 IERLMNMFEE
+322 IETLMNMFEE

-407 DTEVDKIVIDEI
+407 TTEVDKIVIDEI

-432 HGIETVEQR
+432 HGVETVEKR

-470 GNGIYKGKV
+470 GNGINKGKV

-492 EANKLTDREV
+492 DANRLTDREV

-581 SIVEAIRIKREDI
+581 NIVEAIRIKREDI

-602 LNYRDQIIE
+602 LNYRNKIIE

-622 TVDEAFESY
+622 TVDEAFASY
-631 DSQMVPVLI
+631 DGQMVPVLI